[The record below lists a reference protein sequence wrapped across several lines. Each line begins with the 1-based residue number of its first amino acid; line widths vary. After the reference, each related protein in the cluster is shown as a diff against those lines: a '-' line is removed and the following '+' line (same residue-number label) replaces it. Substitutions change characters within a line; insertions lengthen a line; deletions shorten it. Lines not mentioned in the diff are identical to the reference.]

1 MVEALIETDSIC
13 IFFQPIV
20 SIRHTKVIGL
30 EALARAYDEQGELI
44 APSFLF
50 AQAKKEGVSFALD
63 KFVRKKAIHAFAP
76 HHQADSGLF
85 LFLNFESHLL
95 DQKLDFDAFEF
106 DKTAAELNIPPRS
119 IVLEIKED
127 EVRNSQHLKLFC
139 EHYRNLGFI
148 IALDDFGAGSSTFDR
163 LAIVRPNI
171 VKLDRSLVFNLH
183 QNFIHQEILKA
194 ITNMCFNIGAL
205 VLCEGVEAEEEI
217 LKALRFDVDIFQGF
231 WFSKPAAAFKASP
244 LLFQKIQHVGN
255 IHSERAKVSL
265 HKKTQLIRI
274 ATKHAQAII
283 EKIPTNT
290 PQELYAYLHQAEDL
304 EAIYRIDA
312 ATGLQIGETII
323 DIPGGCFFQPAK
335 DGDNHALKE
344 YFYITKE
351 SQRKNFLSQKYIS
364 QASGAMC
371 RTFAQVFKK
380 DGREQI
386 LCLDLKAS
394 AFLSGA

>member
-1 MVEALIETDSIC
+1 MVTALIEADSIR

-30 EALARAYDEQGELI
+30 EALTRAYDEQGEFI

-50 AQAKKEGVSFALD
+50 SQAKKEGASFELD
-63 KFVRKKAIHAFAP
+63 KFVRKKALQAFVP
-76 HHQADSGLF
+76 HYQADTGLF

-95 DQKLDFDAFEF
+95 DQKIDFEAFEF
-106 DKTAAELNIPPRS
+106 DKIAAELGIPPRS

-127 EVRNSQHLKLFC
+127 EVQNSHHLKLFC
-139 EHYRNLGFI
+139 EHYRDLGFI

-183 QNFIHQEILKA
+183 QNFIHQEVLKA

-205 VLCEGVEAEEEI
+205 VLCEGVESEEEI

-231 WFSKPAAAFKASP
+231 WFAKPSPTFAPSP
-244 LLFQKIQHVGN
+244 LLFEKIQHVGS
-255 IHSERAKVSL
+255 IHSERAKMSL
-265 HKKTQLIRI
+265 HKKTRLIHI
-274 ATKHAQAII
+274 ATKHAHTII
-283 EKIPTNT
+283 EKISTST
-290 PQELYAYLHQAEDL
+290 PQDLRAYLHQAEDL

-312 ATGLQIGETII
+312 TTGLQIGETII
-323 DIPGGCFFQPAK
+323 DISGGCFFQPAK
-335 DGDNHALKE
+335 EGDNHALKE

-394 AFLSGA
+394 AFLTTA

>member
-1 MVEALIETDSIC
+1 
-13 IFFQPIV
+13 
-20 SIRHTKVIGL
+20 
-30 EALARAYDEQGELI
+30 
-44 APSFLF
+44 
-50 AQAKKEGVSFALD
+50 
-63 KFVRKKAIHAFAP
+63 
-76 HHQADSGLF
+76 LF

-163 LAIVRPNI
+163 LTIVRPNI

-205 VLCEGVEAEEEI
+205 VLCEEVEAEEEI

-231 WFSKPAAAFKASP
+231 WFSKSAAAFKASP

-255 IHSERAKVSL
+255 IHSEQTKVSL

-274 ATKHAQAII
+274 AT
-283 EKIPTNT
+283 
-290 PQELYAYLHQAEDL
+290 
-304 EAIYRIDA
+304 
-312 ATGLQIGETII
+312 
-323 DIPGGCFFQPAK
+323 
-335 DGDNHALKE
+335 NHALKE

-364 QASGAMC
+364 QASDAMC

>member
-1 MVEALIETDSIC
+1 MINTLIETDSIR
-13 IFFQPIV
+13 ISFQPIV
-20 SIRHTKVIGL
+20 SIRHAKVIGL
-30 EALARAYDEQGELI
+30 EALARAYDASGELI

-50 AQAKKEGVSFALD
+50 VQAKKEGVSFALD
-63 KFVRKKAIHAFAP
+63 KFVRKKAIEAFAP
-76 HHQADSGLF
+76 HYQADNGLF

-95 DQKLDFDAFEF
+95 DQKIDFDAFEF
-106 DKTAAELNIPPRS
+106 DKIVANLDIPPGS

-127 EVRNSQHLKLFC
+127 EVQNSHHLKLFC
-139 EHYRNLGFI
+139 EHYKNLGFV

-205 VLCEGVEAEEEI
+205 VLCEGVESEEEI

-231 WFSKPAAAFKASP
+231 WFAKPSFDAFSST
-244 LLFQKIQHVGN
+244 LLLEKIQHVGN
-255 IHSERAKVSL
+255 IHSERAKISL
-265 HKKTQLIRI
+265 HKKTQLTRI
-274 ATKHAQAII
+274 ATKHSQAII
-283 EKIPTNT
+283 EKISTST
-290 PQELYAYLHQAEDL
+290 VADLYEYLRHADDI

-312 ATGLQIGETII
+312 NSGLQIGETII
-323 DIPGGCFFQPAK
+323 DISGGCFFQPAK
-335 DGDNHALKE
+335 EGDNHSLKE

-351 SQRKNFLSQKYIS
+351 SQRRNFLSQKYIS

-394 AFLSGA
+394 AFLPTS